1 VIVSPG
7 FVMPL
12 GDVESLNVP
21 SLVIVIDG
29 VVHITSTSASLLV
42 SELPDRV
49 RYFCFVRTKPSTEA

>member
-1 VIVSPG
+1 
-7 FVMPL
+7 MPL

-42 SELPDRV
+42 SELPEV
-49 RYFCFVRTKPSTEA
+49 RYFCFVRNSHQPKFGYFPASISA

>member
-1 VIVSPG
+1 
-7 FVMPL
+7 MPL

-42 SELPDRV
+42 SELPDKSDTLFRQDKAIN
-49 RYFCFVRTKPSTEA
+49 RA